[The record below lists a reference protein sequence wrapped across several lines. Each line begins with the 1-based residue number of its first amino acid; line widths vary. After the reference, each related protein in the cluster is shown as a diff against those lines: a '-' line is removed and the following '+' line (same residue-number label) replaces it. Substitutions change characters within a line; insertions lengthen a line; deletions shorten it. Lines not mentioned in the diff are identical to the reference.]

1 MGIGAR
7 KSVKLVL
14 YFMFIMLCSRILFIL
29 YHWCRGSVEKKNK
42 SDRVMPFPSWKL
54 KEFLFTFSEIDSSGK
69 RKDLTCLYDRKCL

>member
-29 YHWCRGSVEKKNK
+29 YHWCKGSVEKRT
-42 SDRVMPFPSWKL
+42 S
-54 KEFLFTFSEIDSSGK
+54 
-69 RKDLTCLYDRKCL
+69 LTE